1 VASAGSW
8 PRIAAPFALALATF
22 VTYAAALRDG
32 FVWDDHALIV
42 RDPLIRSWRL
52 IWEGFQHFL
61 FTDATASDF
70 YRPLQRL
77 SYTLDY
83 AIFFNS
89 PLGYHLVS
97 ILWHAAAA
105 IALYYFAQEFL
116 AQFGCA
122 SGRRRGTAF
131 FAALIWALH
140 PVQSAAVVY
149 ISGRADPLAATFGF
163 LGLYLGIRSLRA
175 ARNARWAFGI
185 GAGVCLLASALS
197 KEIGVIFLLVF
208 LIIAIATGRRSTWLG
223 ALGMIAAVLIAYLGL
238 RLPAEH
244 LPPPPQPS
252 MPLLVRPILT
262 ARAVAEYAGLIV
274 FPLHLHMDRDVETH
288 PFGFSP
294 ASLDAAARRELQT
307 LLGVIVI
314 VAGLYLFYRARG
326 RPAVFVP
333 LLLALVCYLPV
344 SGIIP
349 LNATVAEH
357 WLYLPS
363 AFLFLAAVAAAD
375 ASRSRILFACLLVWL
390 LFLPVRTYL
399 RTFDW
404 KDQRTFL
411 TRTIAAGGDSAR
423 MLINLGGLE
432 LSEGHLGAA
441 TNALKRALE
450 KEPNN
455 PLGQLNLATVKMKQR
470 DFAGARQ
477 LVKAFNGPPE
487 LRARAEET
495 LAILEAKE
503 SGEINLMRLRL
514 ATRIGPPDWQ
524 IEQTYIEAL
533 ANAGL
538 TARAIT
544 ELKSCLVI
552 APYRSESWLL
562 ISRLLRRIGRP
573 DESAIA
579 FARARATDVHL
590 RDRLAF
596 RASRGEP
603 EIF

>member
-1 VASAGSW
+1 
-8 PRIAAPFALALATF
+8 
-22 VTYAAALRDG
+22 
-32 FVWDDHALIV
+32 
-42 RDPLIRSWRL
+42 
-52 IWEGFQHFL
+52 
-61 FTDATASDF
+61 
-70 YRPLQRL
+70 
-77 SYTLDY
+77 
-83 AIFFNS
+83 
-89 PLGYHLVS
+89 
-97 ILWHAAAA
+97 
-105 IALYYFAQEFL
+105 
-116 AQFGCA
+116 
-122 SGRRRGTAF
+122 
-131 FAALIWALH
+131 
-140 PVQSAAVVY
+140 
-149 ISGRADPLAATFGF
+149 
-163 LGLYLGIRSLRA
+163 
-175 ARNARWAFGI
+175 
-185 GAGVCLLASALS
+185 
-197 KEIGVIFLLVF
+197 
-208 LIIAIATGRRSTWLG
+208 
-223 ALGMIAAVLIAYLGL
+223 MIAAVLIAYLGL

-477 LVKAFNGPPE
+477 LVKAVNGPPD
-487 LRARAEET
+487 ET
-495 LAILEAKE
+495 PLKDF
-503 SGEINLMRLRL
+503 RF
-514 ATRIGPPDWQ
+514 AT
-524 IEQTYIEAL
+524 
-533 ANAGL
+533 
-538 TARAIT
+538 
-544 ELKSCLVI
+544 
-552 APYRSESWLL
+552 
-562 ISRLLRRIGRP
+562 
-573 DESAIA
+573 
-579 FARARATDVHL
+579 
-590 RDRLAF
+590 
-596 RASRGEP
+596 
-603 EIF
+603 